1 MFLRRRRDEGDAG
14 DEIARTPALTIARD
28 VVEIVAI
35 IAAGAWAFYTFV
47 YENQI
52 KPTFTKP
59 EVQVEGSITRFG
71 TRNGLIALKSHVA
84 IKNAGLTEIW
94 LYGMAETVDGVTV
107 RPHAAEPAARAAA
120 GAYRIESRPGWS
132 SSTPVPVFTKG
143 FLTELAVRGS
153 TADINLRI
161 GQSLQYDH
169 VFYVAAGRYDEL
181 RTWITVRFSGKP
193 VFTPFRFH
201 FATAEAH
208 MSIEPVGPTDTDY
221 IEEQFGTLSLW

>member
-1 MFLRRRRDEGDAG
+1 MLSRRRRDEGDAS
-14 DEIARTPALTIARD
+14 DESARTPALTIARD

-59 EVQVEGSITRFG
+59 EVQVESGLTRLG
-71 TRNGLIALKSHVA
+71 TRNGLIAVKSHVA
-84 IKNAGLTEIW
+84 IKDVGLTEIW

-107 RPHAAEPAARAAA
+107 RPHAAEPAARSAG
-120 GAYRIESRPGWS
+120 GAYRFESRPGWS
-132 SSTPVPVFTKG
+132 SSAPVPVFTTG
-143 FLTELAVRGS
+143 FLTELAARGS

-161 GQSLQYDH
+161 GQSLQYDR
-169 VFYVAAGRYDEL
+169 VFYVAADRYDEL
-181 RTWITVRFSGKP
+181 RTWITVHFSGKP
-193 VFTPFRFH
+193 VFIPFRFH
-201 FATAEAH
+201 FAPAEAH
-208 MSIEPVGPTDTDY
+208 MSIERVGPTDTDY